1 MPPRAKDCSRA
12 RALPYFLRV
21 KMTDRLLGFVTLF
34 VLLASSFHAF
44 LRPEAQGR
52 PPQKDATAERAE
64 GIVRKSLAAYGGENK
79 SLSFKNAT
87 LEYAIQAMGEPTS
100 KPLLVKTYFKDSDFF
115 RSDVI
120 GEKTNTVTI
129 LNHDKGWLKID
140 DTVLSLTKKNL
151 EPLKAEVISQL
162 RPDLLLLAF
171 QKFRYFG
178 RAEEDGHK
186 LDEVDIAG
194 FLGGEYTRGRL
205 SFDLS
210 TSLVYKY
217 EFESERE
224 SESGKGIFHG
234 ISKYMEYREDE
245 GLKIPVEI
253 ESTQGGK
260 VSKIKVSQ
268 IDLKTVLDERL
279 FSDPSQPAPNAKK

>member
-1 MPPRAKDCSRA
+1 
-12 RALPYFLRV
+12 
-21 KMTDRLLGFVTLF
+21 MTDRLCGFVTPL
-34 VLLASSFHAF
+34 VLLACSFYLP
-44 LRPEAQGR
+44 LRPEAQGQR
-52 PPQKDATAERAE
+52 PQKDATAERAE
-64 GIVRKSLAAYGGENK
+64 GIVRKSLTAYGGENK

-87 LEYAIQAMGEPTS
+87 LEYEIQTMGEPSS

-115 RSDVI
+115 RSDVK
-120 GEKTNTVTI
+120 GEKTITVTI

-171 QKFRYFG
+171 QKFRYSG
-178 RAEEDGHK
+178 RIEEDGHK
-186 LDEVDIAG
+186 LDEVGIAG

-205 SFDLS
+205 SFDMS
-210 TSLVYKY
+210 TGLVYKY

-224 SESGKGIFHG
+224 SATGKGIFHG
-234 ISKYMEYREDE
+234 ISKYMEYRDHE

-253 ESTQGGK
+253 VSTQGGK
-260 VSKIKVSQ
+260 VSKIRVSL
-268 IDLKTVLDERL
+268 IDLKTVLNESL
-279 FSDPSQPAPNAKK
+279 FSEPSQPARNAKN

>member
-1 MPPRAKDCSRA
+1 
-12 RALPYFLRV
+12 
-21 KMTDRLLGFVTLF
+21 MTVRLFGFVTLF
-34 VLLASSFHAF
+34 VLLGSPFHTSFH
-44 LRPEAQGR
+44 PSAQER
-52 PPQKDATAERAE
+52 RPQKDATAERAE
-64 GIVRKSLAAYGGENK
+64 GIVRKSLTAYGGENK
-79 SLSFKNAT
+79 SLSFRNTT
-87 LEYAIQAMGEPTS
+87 LEYQVQAMGEPSS
-100 KPLLVKTYFKDSDFF
+100 KPLLVKAYFKDSDFF

-140 DTVLSLTKKNL
+140 GTVLSLTKNNL

-171 QKFRYFG
+171 QKFRYYG
-178 RAEEDGHK
+178 RAEEDGHQ
-186 LDEVDIAG
+186 LDEVDITG

-210 TSLVYKY
+210 THLVYKY

-224 SESGKGIFHG
+224 SATGKGIFHG
-234 ISKYMEYREDE
+234 ISKYMVYRGEE

-253 ESTQGGK
+253 VSTQGGK
-260 VSKIKVSQ
+260 VSKIKVGQ
-268 IDLKTVLDERL
+268 IDLKTVLDESL
-279 FSDPSQPAPNAKK
+279 FSEPSQPAPNAKN

>member
-1 MPPRAKDCSRA
+1 
-12 RALPYFLRV
+12 
-21 KMTDRLLGFVTLF
+21 
-34 VLLASSFHAF
+34 
-44 LRPEAQGR
+44 
-52 PPQKDATAERAE
+52 
-64 GIVRKSLAAYGGENK
+64 
-79 SLSFKNAT
+79 
-87 LEYAIQAMGEPTS
+87 MGEPS
-100 KPLLVKTYFKDSDFF
+100 AKPLLVKAYFKDSDFF

-140 DTVLSLTKKNL
+140 GTVLSLTKKNL

-171 QKFRYFG
+171 QKFRYYG
-178 RAEEDGHK
+178 RTEEDGHA
-186 LDEVDIAG
+186 LDEVDVSG

-210 TSLVYKY
+210 THLVYKY

-224 SESGKGIFHG
+224 SATGKSIFHG
-234 ISKYMEYREDE
+234 TSKYMEYRDDE

-253 ESTQGGK
+253 VSTQGGK
-260 VSKIKVSQ
+260 VSKIKVGQ
-268 IDLKTVLDERL
+268 IDSKTVLDESL
-279 FSDPSQPAPNAKK
+279 FSEPSQPAPNAKN